1 MSNYTTF
8 TCSCRKCSFS
18 VATRLPG
25 ILAPLAEPISYLRF
39 FGHLVTKHRDVIT
52 MRTIWRTLVN
62 LLWFLV
68 ALLLTIIRAALYVFY
83 PLYMFLRMVYED

>member
-1 MSNYTTF
+1 
-8 TCSCRKCSFS
+8 
-18 VATRLPG
+18 
-25 ILAPLAEPISYLRF
+25 
-39 FGHLVTKHRDVIT
+39 